1 MGLFA
6 LLRDG
11 EVEESYQQ
19 QPELEGS
26 PQRHQA
32 PAPSEGHRREGNVPE
47 VPSQPAFR
55 QEEQCQEAGE
65 LREIKRARGRDQLS
79 WFLWVCK
86 AAAGEGTGHAAA
98 GKTTTFVR
106 LQTDFECKSEV
117 LCTGLA
123 CLMWMLPSRTMNLL

>member
-1 MGLFA
+1 MGFC
-6 LLRDG
+6 
-11 EVEESYQQ
+11 VERWRSRRTI
-19 QPELEGS
+19 PTTTRTRRL

-65 LREIKRARGRDQLS
+65 LRETKRARGRDQLS

-86 AAAGEGTGHAAA
+86 AAAGVGTGHTAA

-106 LQTDFECKSEV
+106 LQTDFEGQIGSAA
-117 LCTGLA
+117 GLA
-123 CLMWMLPSRTMNLL
+123 CLMWVLPSRTMNV